1 MRQNVKPK
9 SKRKKCKKGR
19 GPRKGGSYERLK
31 LKELSLWWTG
41 GKEKDIFQR
50 TSGSGSKSTVTK
62 SRVGALDLIQ
72 ISTKIKYPHFPFI
85 IDFKHY
91 ADLKFHTL
99 YTGNSK
105 TDGLYSWIV
114 NCKQESKRVS
124 LPWLI
129 IARQNRQPDI
139 LICDVETF
147 KRLFRGKV
155 PHFSYHSKI
164 NVVIFLLADYL
175 FKLNPKVV
183 EERVV

>member
-1 MRQNVKPK
+1 MKQNVRAK
-9 SKRKKCKKGR
+9 SKRKRCKKGR

-31 LKELSLWWTG
+31 LKELSFWWTG
-41 GKEKDIFQR
+41 KRQGDIFQR

-72 ISTKIKYPHFPFI
+72 ISTKINYPKFPFI
-85 IDFKHY
+85 VDFKHY

-114 NCKQESKRVS
+114 NCKRESKRVRR
-124 LPWLI
+124 PWLL

-139 LICDVETF
+139 LICEIKVF
-147 KRLFRGKV
+147 KALFQSKAFNYSYASKV
-155 PHFSYHSKI
+155 NVAILLVDHLLKI
-164 NVVIFLLADYL
+164 E
-175 FKLNPKVV
+175 PKII
-183 EERVV
+183 EEKIK